1 MNLSGKHLMSGRL
14 LLTKM
19 LPDFWRF
26 LWCVVAL
33 IDQEHL
39 ISILTGYH
47 IVPFCHFVIL
57 SFHFFIQLI
66 TTYVLILLGKKWLCS
81 LSWGLKGYRIL
92 VFYYRTLLKLFNE
105 IHYWEKLMFET
116 PHYVSELYMKK
127 EDLRILRENVLL
139 VVRDYN
145 RLVLKQYMS
154 LHCHGWHR
162 LLRKNRKL
170 FESRSNIGIIT
181 ASMSVNQLK
190 ALEGKLSSV
199 QSWWAFIKHRQNSN
213 RNYKLSDKEKANK
226 NVLTYFVSLDQ
237 QNHCCSVI
245 WRTWIVQGENPITG
259 QENPSWFD

>member
-1 MNLSGKHLMSGRL
+1 MNLWGKHLMSGRL

-26 LWCVVAL
+26 LWCVAAL

-39 ISILTGYH
+39 ISILTGYY
-47 IVPFCHFVIL
+47 IVSFCHIFI
-57 SFHFFIQLI
+57 FFIQLI
-66 TTYVLILLGKKWLCS
+66 THCLLILLGKKWFCPLS
-81 LSWGLKGYRIL
+81 LSLKGYRIF

-154 LHCHGWHR
+154 LRCHGWHR
-162 LLRKNRKL
+162 LLRKKKK
-170 FESRSNIGIIT
+170 T
-181 ASMSVNQLK
+181 
-190 ALEGKLSSV
+190 
-199 QSWWAFIKHRQNSN
+199 
-213 RNYKLSDKEKANK
+213 
-226 NVLTYFVSLDQ
+226 
-237 QNHCCSVI
+237 I
-245 WRTWIVQGENPITG
+245 WV
-259 QENPSWFD
+259 